1 MTHRDEPIAIVGMA
15 CRYPGA
21 PDLDAYWTL
30 LTSGTNALEDVP
42 AARWDIDLLYHPDP
56 AAPGKVTSRR
66 GGFLEHLDR
75 FDAAFFGISPRE
87 APHVDPRQRVML
99 EIVWEALEHAG
110 IAPDRL
116 AGTAAGV
123 FVATLTNDYRSLL
136 FADLARLDA
145 FSGAGTATSIVANR
159 ISYFFDLRGP
169 SIAIDTACSGSL
181 VALHAAVESL
191 RRGESAIGIA
201 GGVSVNLMADSN
213 VFFSKAGLISPEGK
227 CRTFDSQ
234 ADGIIRSDGA
244 GVLILKRLADATRD
258 GDRVLAVVTG
268 TATNHGGRTHGIMV
282 PNAAAQTAVITEACR
297 RAGIRA
303 GDLQYI
309 EAHGTGTKLGDPIE
323 VDGIAGAIGDGRA
336 DGHRCLIGSVKT
348 NIGHTE
354 PAAGMAG
361 VIKTVLAIGHRQ
373 IPANLHFEQANP
385 LIPFDRLPLDVPT
398 ALTPWPVRD
407 GRLIAGVSGF
417 GFGGSNAHV
426 IIENAPASAGP
437 LPATRS
443 VDSGLRV
450 LPVSARTE
458 QALRD
463 HVRAH
468 RDWLAERPT
477 ALDAACYTAGV
488 KRAHLPHRAAFTARS
503 SDDMRDALDRWLDQR
518 AGSADEAAPG
528 ADPARL
534 VFVFSGQGSHH
545 PGMGRELYR
554 TEPVYRRALEDVG
567 EALAP
572 HVSWSLIDQLEQAG
586 NGPRPAST
594 EILQPAIFAVQMALA
609 ALWRSWGVTPDVVI
623 GHSLGE
629 IAAACVA
636 GALTLDD
643 AARVVVHRSRLM
655 ARVAGQGL
663 TASIGL
669 GLDEAYALVGESAAL
684 AVAGSNSPGSSLL
697 SGAPAEVTRA
707 VDRLTARGVHA
718 RLLQDVDIAFH
729 SPQMDALVPELTSA
743 LRDIRPR
750 AAAVPIVSSVTGGA
764 TRGETMDAEYW
775 GRNLRQPFLFA
786 DATAHLF
793 DEGRAACLE
802 VSPHPVLASALV
814 QSARH
819 AGRADAVVLPSLRKG
834 TSDAASMR
842 QSLAALYQL
851 GRPVEWR
858 ALWPSGGEIADLPT
872 YPWQRER
879 YWFDQL
885 SGSREDTAPRKRS
898 GDHPLLGER
907 VEPAAGAG
915 AARQMLWEIDFEP
928 QRPRYLADHRVFGD
942 VVLPGAAMLEMLH
955 AAGHQIAGGD
965 GVAIEDV
972 VFESP
977 LRIAEGARV
986 RAQVL
991 MTIDGGTIRAGVFS
1005 RPAGADAPAAW
1016 TAHATASVRVRAQAA
1031 HDAAAAMTLDE
1042 RRARSTAAIAPA
1054 EHYAAMLREGVAY
1067 GPAFSVI
1074 TELAAGGGES
1084 FARLSL
1090 PPGMSDQAY
1099 TIHPA
1104 LLDGALQTVAAAVS
1118 GASAGGRDAYLPQ
1131 GVGAWQIARPAGR
1144 AVWAHARLE
1153 SALNGDHLDAAV
1165 DIVDDEGGVIATL
1178 RGFRLKRTGR
1188 STQALAGALIDTQ
1201 WEAAPHTGDAAP
1213 AAGNWVVLA
1222 DRGGVGARVA
1232 DRLRASGCQVV
1243 VVDEPAALG
1252 HALASASD
1260 LSGVVHL
1267 WSLDAAEAGVLMAS
1281 GCAHALETVQR
1292 LAALPQPPRLWLV
1305 TRGARA
1311 CGEAPIA
1318 LAQAPMIGFG
1328 LTVAQEH
1335 PELRCTLVD
1344 LEPGVSP
1351 GDATAMIAADL
1362 AAPAREQHVAWRNG
1376 ARLAARLSAAP
1387 APPAEPASLDAGATY
1402 LITGGFGTLGLLS
1415 ARLLVERGA
1424 RHLVL
1429 TGRRGAA
1436 GHGQDVD
1443 ALERMGATVT
1453 AAALDISQAA
1463 DAASLFD
1470 DLLPRLPRL
1479 AGVIHAAGVLDDAL
1493 LTQTSPA
1500 RFDAVMAPKVLG
1512 AAHLHARTAPLAL
1525 DFFVLFSSAASLLGS
1540 AGQAGYAAANA
1551 YLDALAHH
1559 RRASGL
1565 PAVSINWGL
1574 WADGGM
1580 GAEAGVEARMAA
1592 RGVAAIAPRDGLA
1605 LLDAWLGPETP
1616 AQIGVLPIDWPVF
1629 LRQFPSGVPSLFAR
1643 FSDRERREPPAR
1655 AIAAAASPEARAAL
1669 VLEVLREDVATVL
1682 GIRDAK
1688 SIGLRDRFFDLG
1700 MDSLMAVELRNR
1712 LQASF
1717 DQPFSST
1724 IAFDCPSLDA
1734 LAARVRA
1741 SIEPVPAPDAAAAPF
1756 GNLSDA
1762 ELARQLARELAD

>member
-21 PDLDAYWTL
+21 PDLAAYWSL

-66 GGFLEHLDR
+66 GGFLKDLDR
-75 FDAAFFGISPRE
+75 FDAAFFGFSPRE

-110 IAPDRL
+110 MPPDQL
-116 AGTAAGV
+116 AGTATGV

-191 RRGESAIGIA
+191 RRGESSVGIA

-213 VFFSKAGLISPEGK
+213 VFFSKAGLISQEGK
-227 CRTFDSQ
+227 CRTFDSK

-244 GVLILKRLADATRD
+244 GVLILKRLADAARD
-258 GDRVLAVVTG
+258 GDRILALVTG
-268 TATNHGGRTHGIMV
+268 TATNHGGRTNGIMV
-282 PNAAAQTAVITEACR
+282 PNAAAQTAVISEACR

-336 DGHRCLIGSVKT
+336 AGRRCLIGSVKT

-373 IPANLHFEQANP
+373 IPASLHFEQPNP
-385 LIPFDRLPLDVPT
+385 LIAFDRVPLDVPT
-398 ALTPWPVRD
+398 ALTPWPAHD

-426 IIENAPASAGP
+426 IIENAPATAASGPAERAPASA
-437 LPATRS
+437 
-443 VDSGLRV
+443 VRV

-468 RDWLAERPT
+468 RDWLADRPL

-488 KRAHLPHRAAFTARS
+488 RRGHLPHRAAFAARS
-503 SDDMRDALDRWLDQR
+503 SEEMREALDRWLDQR
-518 AGSADEAAPG
+518 AGSAGGPAPS
-528 ADPARL
+528 AEPARL
-534 VFVFSGQGSHH
+534 VFVFSGQGSHY

-554 TEPVYRRALEDVG
+554 TEPVYRHAFEDVAG
-567 EALAP
+567 ALAP
-572 HVSWSLIDQLEQAG
+572 HVSWSLIDEIEQAG
-586 NGPRPAST
+586 TGPRPAST
-594 EILQPAIFAVQMALA
+594 EIVQPTIFAVQMALA
-609 ALWRSWGVTPDVVI
+609 ALWRSWGVTPDVVT

-643 AARVVVHRSRLM
+643 AARIVVHRSRLM
-655 ARVAGQGL
+655 GRVAGQGL

-669 GLDEAYALVGESAAL
+669 GLEEAHALVGESAAL
-684 AVAGSNSPGSSLL
+684 SVAGSNSPGSSLL
-697 SGAPAEVTRA
+697 SGAPAAVTLA

-729 SPQMDALVPELTSA
+729 SPQMDALVPELTGA

-750 AAAVPIVSSVTGGA
+750 ASAIPIVSSVTGGVA
-764 TRGETMDAEYW
+764 RGETMDAAYW

-786 DATAHLF
+786 EATAHLF
-793 DEGRAACLE
+793 GEGRTACLE

-834 TSDAASMR
+834 ASDAASMR
-842 QSLAALYQL
+842 QTLAAVYQL
-851 GRPVEWR
+851 GRPVDWHG
-858 ALWPSGGEIADLPT
+858 LWPSGGELADLPA

-907 VEPAAGAG
+907 VEPAAAAG
-915 AARQMLWEIDFEP
+915 TARQVLWEIDFEP
-928 QRPRYLADHRVFGD
+928 QRPRYLTDHRVFGD
-942 VVLPGAAMLEMLH
+942 VVLPGAAILEMLH
-955 AAGHQIAGGD
+955 AAGRQIAGGD
-965 GVAIEDV
+965 HVAIDDV

-991 MTIDGGTIRAGVFS
+991 MTIDGDTMRAGVFS
-1005 RPAGADAPAAW
+1005 RQAASEAPPGW
-1016 TAHATASVRVRAQAA
+1016 TPHATAVVRTRVAN
-1031 HDAAAAMTLDE
+1031 DAAPVMTLAE
-1042 RRARSTAAIAPA
+1042 RRARSTGDIAPA
-1054 EHYAAMLREGVAY
+1054 DHYAAMLREGVEY
-1067 GPAFSVI
+1067 GPAFRVI
-1074 TELAAGGGES
+1074 AELAAGGGES

-1090 PPGMSDQAY
+1090 PSGMSDQAY

-1118 GASAGGRDAYLPQ
+1118 GANVGDRDAYLPQ
-1131 GVGAWQIARPAGR
+1131 GVGTWRIVRPAGR
-1144 AVWAHARLE
+1144 AAWAHARVE
-1153 SALNGDHLDAAV
+1153 SPLNGEHLEAAV
-1165 DIVDDEGGVIATL
+1165 DILDDEGGIIAGI
-1178 RGFRLKRTGR
+1178 RGLRLKRTGR
-1188 STQALAGALIDTQ
+1188 RTQALAGALIETQ
-1201 WEAAPHTGDAAP
+1201 WEAAPRAGGAAP
-1213 AAGNWVVLA
+1213 ASGHWVVLA
-1222 DRGGVGARVA
+1222 DGGGLGARVA
-1232 DRLRASGCQVV
+1232 GGLRAAGCQVAV
-1243 VVDEPAALG
+1243 IEDRAALERALAPAAP
-1252 HALASASD
+1252 LA
-1260 LSGVVHL
+1260 GVVHL
-1267 WSLDAAEAGVLMAS
+1267 WGLDATAAGAMMAS
-1281 GCAHALETVQR
+1281 GCEHALETVQR
-1292 LAALPQPPRLWLV
+1292 LATLPQPPRLWLV

-1311 CGEAPIA
+1311 FGAAPLA
-1318 LAQAPMIGFG
+1318 LEQAPMTGFG

-1335 PELRCTLVD
+1335 PELRCTHVD
-1344 LEPGVSP
+1344 LEAGVNTD
-1351 GDATAMIAADL
+1351 DAATMIAAEL
-1362 AAPAREQHVAWRNG
+1362 EASPHEQQVAWRAG
-1376 ARLAARLSAAP
+1376 ARFAARLSAAP
-1387 APPAEPASLDAGATY
+1387 APSAEPAALDPGASY
-1402 LITGGFGTLGLLS
+1402 LITGGFGALGLLS

-1436 GHGQDVD
+1436 GHEQDVE

-1453 AAALDISQAA
+1453 AAALDISDAA

-1479 AGVIHAAGVLDDAL
+1479 AGVIHAAGVLDDGL
-1493 LTQTSPA
+1493 LTQLSPA
-1500 RFDAVMAPKVLG
+1500 RFETVMAPKILG

-1525 DFFVLFSSAASLLGS
+1525 DFFVLFSSAASLIGS

-1580 GAEAGVEARMAA
+1580 GADAGVEARMAA
-1592 RGVAAIAPRDGLA
+1592 RGVTAVAPGDGLA
-1605 LLDAWLGPETP
+1605 LLDAWLRPGAP
-1616 AQIGVLPIDWPVF
+1616 AQIGVLPVDWPVF
-1629 LRQFPSGVPSLFAR
+1629 LRQFPLGVPSLFSR
-1643 FSDRERREPPAR
+1643 FSDRDLREPPAR
-1655 AIAAAASPEARAAL
+1655 AIAAAVSPEARAAL
-1669 VLEVLREDVATVL
+1669 VLDVLREDVAAVL
-1682 GIRDAK
+1682 GIRDPK
-1688 SIGLRDRFFDLG
+1688 SIGVRDRFFDLG

-1717 DQPFSST
+1717 DLPFSST

-1734 LAARVRA
+1734 LASRVRA
-1741 SIEPVPAPDAAAAPF
+1741 SMEPVPEPEATAAPF
-1756 GNLSDA
+1756 GTLSDA
-1762 ELARQLARELAD
+1762 ELARQLAREIAD